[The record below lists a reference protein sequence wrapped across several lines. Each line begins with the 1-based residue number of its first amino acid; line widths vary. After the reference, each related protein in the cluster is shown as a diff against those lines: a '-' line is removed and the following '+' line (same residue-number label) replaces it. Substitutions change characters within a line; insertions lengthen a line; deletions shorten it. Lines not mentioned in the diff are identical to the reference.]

1 MFETDS
7 KLKTY
12 REKIDN
18 LDAEILVLLC
28 KRFEMVKKI
37 GIYKKNKKINVIQQ
51 DRIREIIQKV
61 EKFALCHRIN
71 PILFKKIY
79 RSIIESSCEME
90 FCEVEDGA
98 KSKWNM
104 D

>member
-51 DRIREIIQKV
+51 DRIREIIEKV

-79 RSIIESSCEME
+79 RKSIRRLFVRQICREYKCN
-90 FCEVEDGA
+90 
-98 KSKWNM
+98 K
-104 D
+104 